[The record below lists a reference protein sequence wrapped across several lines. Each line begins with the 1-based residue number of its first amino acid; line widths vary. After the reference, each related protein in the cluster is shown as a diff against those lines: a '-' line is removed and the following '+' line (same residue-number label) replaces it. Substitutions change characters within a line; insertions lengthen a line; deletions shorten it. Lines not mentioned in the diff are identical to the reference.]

1 MTPAGSVV
9 PATPAP
15 STDPAALYASIER
28 QVETIRGLA
37 PKRLVTPVL
46 LDEAGLRAE
55 LQAHS
60 AEDNP
65 PAATA
70 REQRLLKA
78 LGVLAPDA
86 DLAAVMNAFLSGQI
100 AGFYRPKDGHLYV
113 VSRSGAIGAAE
124 RTTFAHEYT
133 HALQDQSFPLL
144 QQLDG
149 AGTAP
154 RNGDRDL
161 ARLAIIEGDATL
173 AMTVW
178 AQDHL
183 SPLELLD
190 LLRSSF
196 DPAQQAALAAMPPF
210 LRDTVLF
217 PYQAGLQ
224 FAMGLQLSGGWPA
237 VNAAF
242 TAPPASTEQ
251 VLHPDRYAS
260 HEAPVVVTLP
270 TDLATRMGPGW
281 TLDSED
287 TLGELRIRA
296 WLAAVGDSGVPVGSG
311 ASPTPGSL
319 AAASSAADGWGGDRV
334 ATLRGPGGAWALVL
348 RTTWDTDRDAQEF
361 ANAVSAALAPGG
373 RHGRLA
379 AGASPR
385 EEWLVLAP
393 SAELVLAA
401 ERAATGR

>member
-1 MTPAGSVV
+1 M
-9 PATPAP
+9 
-15 STDPAALYASIER
+15 YASIER

-37 PKRLVTPVL
+37 PKRPVAPVL

-70 REQRLLKA
+70 REERLLKA

-86 DLAAVMNAFLSGQI
+86 DLAATMNAFLSGQV
-100 AGFYRPKDGHLYV
+100 AGFYRPKDGQLYV
-113 VSRSGAIGAAE
+113 VSRSGAVGAAE

-133 HALQDQSFPLL
+133 HALQDQAFPLL

-161 ARLAIIEGDATL
+161 ARLALIEGDATL
-173 AMTVW
+173 AMTLW

-210 LRDTVLF
+210 LRDTALF

-224 FAMGLQLSGGWPA
+224 FAMGLELSGGWPA

-251 VLHPDRYAS
+251 VLHPDRYAT
-260 HEAPVVVTLP
+260 HEGPVTVTLP
-270 TDLATRMGPGW
+270 ADLATRMGPGW

-296 WLAAVGDSGVPVGSG
+296 WMVAVGGGGVPAGSG
-311 ASPTPGSL
+311 SSAVPGSL
-319 AAASSAADGWGGDRV
+319 AAAASSAADGWGGDRV
-334 ATLRGPGGAWALVL
+334 AMLKGPAGAWVLVL
-348 RTTWDTDRDAQEF
+348 RTTWDTDRDALEF
-361 ANAVSAALAPGG
+361 ANAVSAVLAPGG

-385 EEWLVLAP
+385 EEWLVLASSP
-393 SAELVLAA
+393 DLVAAA
-401 ERAATGR
+401 ERAATGP